1 MHLLIVYDNPQH
13 RFIKNMVVTVNADGT
28 PPTQTPN
35 SAKGALV
42 FDVPDGAQ
50 TLTTDGSELVVGAA
64 GKIFASPLASLA
76 FNGWTSVTAGSD
88 PVYPG

>member
-1 MHLLIVYDNPQH
+1 MPLTGGAGLQPNKSPQLLG
-13 RFIKNMVVTVNADGT
+13 AA
-28 PPTQTPN
+28 PN
-35 SAKGALV
+35 GAE
-42 FDVPDGAQ
+42 

-64 GKIFASPLASLA
+64 GKIFASSLA